1 MKKFFRVFK
10 AVVFLGVFVLSIALG
25 YGYVHADDSFYV
37 EKVDNLSSNFIKGA
51 DISTL
56 LAEEES
62 GVRYYDELG
71 TQKDLITLLSENG
84 VNYARIRIWNDPYDE
99 NGNGYGAGNSDLAK
113 AIIIGQ
119 RATAAG
125 MRVLVDFHYS
135 DFWADPGRQVV
146 PKAWANMAIDEK
158 SQALYD
164 YTKSSLQALLAAG
177 VDVGMVQV
185 GNETTAS
192 GMAGEAGDERYQLF
206 AAGTKAVR
214 EVDPNILITLHFTN
228 PEKAST
234 LLHYAE
240 MLKQYDIDYDVF
252 ATSYYSFWHGG
263 LDNLTSVL
271 SQVKQ
276 TYGKETLVAETSYVY
291 TLEDGDGQP
300 NVIKSEQQTKLGGYP
315 ATVQGQADNLRD
327 VIAASNAAGSL
338 GVFYWE
344 PAWVPVGEANRAANL
359 PIWEQYG
366 SGWASSYAIPYDPNV
381 E

>member
-1 MKKFFRVFK
+1 MKKFFRIFK

-119 RATAAG
+119 RATNAG

-146 PKAWANMAIDEK
+146 P
-158 SQALYD
+158 
-164 YTKSSLQALLAAG
+164 
-177 VDVGMVQV
+177 
-185 GNETTAS
+185 
-192 GMAGEAGDERYQLF
+192 
-206 AAGTKAVR
+206 
-214 EVDPNILITLHFTN
+214 
-228 PEKAST
+228 
-234 LLHYAE
+234 
-240 MLKQYDIDYDVF
+240 
-252 ATSYYSFWHGG
+252 
-263 LDNLTSVL
+263 
-271 SQVKQ
+271 
-276 TYGKETLVAETSYVY
+276 
-291 TLEDGDGQP
+291 
-300 NVIKSEQQTKLGGYP
+300 
-315 ATVQGQADNLRD
+315 
-327 VIAASNAAGSL
+327 
-338 GVFYWE
+338 
-344 PAWVPVGEANRAANL
+344 
-359 PIWEQYG
+359 
-366 SGWASSYAIPYDPNV
+366 
-381 E
+381 